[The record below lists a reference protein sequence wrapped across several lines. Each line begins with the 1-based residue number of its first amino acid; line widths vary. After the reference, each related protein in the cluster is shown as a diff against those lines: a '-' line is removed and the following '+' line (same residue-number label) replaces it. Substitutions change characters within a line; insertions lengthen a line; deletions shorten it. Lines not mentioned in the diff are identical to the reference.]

1 MSWSAL
7 RKKGWSF
14 SIYMSGG
21 TGFNYIDLL
30 LICLLFAITT
40 PSSQNIQ
47 CCHASYILLGGT
59 HPPILQLSTISF
71 LFLCLFPFSLPNVN
85 FKELTHAMEKPLKC
99 SKQMRAVG
107 THFNESKYNFF
118 TNPPI
123 SVSALKILFF
133 PMLEKH
139 SSPCYMRPKPWILT
153 RASLLAVFIFNYKFN
168 STLFLYT
175 YIRHEFKTFEPL

>member
-1 MSWSAL
+1 MVYTAYKRL
-7 RKKGWSF
+7 V
-14 SIYMSGG
+14 I
-21 TGFNYIDLL
+21 FNLYEWRHRLQL
-30 LICLLFAITT
+30 YRSSSHLFIIAITT
-40 PSSQNIQ
+40 PSSQNVQ

-59 HPPILQLSTISF
+59 HPPILQLSTVSF

-99 SKQMRAVG
+99 SKQTRAVG

-123 SVSALKILFF
+123 SVSALKMLFS
-133 PMLEKH
+133 PILEKH

-153 RASLLAVFIFNYKFN
+153 RASF
-168 STLFLYT
+168 
-175 YIRHEFKTFEPL
+175 